1 MPTLTK
7 GSYRRNMV
15 QTNAT
20 PLEDQEKFK
29 KKILKQL
36 KNQTKT
42 KQILFKN
49 QQNKVRQDQQIDK

>member
-15 QTNAT
+15 QTIAT

>member
-29 KKILKQL
+29 KKNLKTTKKSN
-36 KNQTKT
+36 KNKT
-42 KQILFKN
+42 DPI
-49 QQNKVRQDQQIDK
+49 